1 LGTDL
6 TAFSKPVTWKTGQ
19 VRAETGAPRS
29 GHGGLPGTVMGAWF
43 LGAEKGPISSTVK
56 VKLRG
61 SVLGW
66 VWVEEKERDLEGLA
80 SLV

>member
-1 LGTDL
+1 
-6 TAFSKPVTWKTGQ
+6 
-19 VRAETGAPRS
+19 
-29 GHGGLPGTVMGAWF
+29 MGAWF